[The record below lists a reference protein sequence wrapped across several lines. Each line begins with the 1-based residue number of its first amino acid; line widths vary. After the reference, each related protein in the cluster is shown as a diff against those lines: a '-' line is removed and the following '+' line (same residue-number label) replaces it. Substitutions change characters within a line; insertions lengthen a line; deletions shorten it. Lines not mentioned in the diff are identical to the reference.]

1 MAITFQLTFL
11 MLIFPPCF
19 HQVWSTAQEQISS
32 VLHPG
37 SERINLSGTAQSALL
52 QHSED
57 IVKVIKRHV
66 DKWKQNNRSNSKTH
80 QMK

>member
-1 MAITFQLTFL
+1 MWT
-11 MLIFPPCF
+11 
-19 HQVWSTAQEQISS
+19 TAQDQVSN

-52 QHSED
+52 EHSET

-66 DKWKQNNRSNSKTH
+66 DKWKQKHVKT
-80 QMK
+80 KSY